1 MEIPLIHSWEIE
13 ETRERRPLGAVSSR
27 PTSEEILRSF

>member
-1 MEIPLIHSWEIE
+1 MEIPLIHSWQIE
-13 ETRERRPLGAVSSR
+13 EIRERRPLGAASSS